1 MYTQLS
7 RKVLHKPERPV
18 RIIQYGEGNF
28 LRAFADYF
36 FQIINDRTDFNGSI
50 EIIKPRAGK
59 VNESFVK
66 QDSMYTVKLRGF
78 KNGSAEE
85 ITSNIDVINEVI
97 SPYSEY
103 DKYISFAASDE
114 LQVIISNTTEA
125 GIIYYDSDTLSMQ
138 PPESFPAKLT
148 QFLYKRYT
156 HFNGDLEKGLIILSC
171 ELIDSNGDRLKEIV
185 FQLADDIPQGH
196 KFSLCRLN
204 PGDDIIKYKEDSG
217 GFMLSS

>member
-66 QDSMYTVKLRGF
+66 QDIMYTVKLRGF

-103 DKYISFAASDE
+103 DKYIYFAASDE

-138 PPESFPAKLT
+138 PPESFPTSSRSFSTKDILT
-148 QFLYKRYT
+148 LTGIWK
-156 HFNGDLEKGLIILSC
+156 KGLLSC
-171 ELIDSNGDRLKEIV
+171 PASLLTATETGLK
-185 FQLADDIPQGH
+185 
-196 KFSLCRLN
+196 R
-204 PGDDIIKYKEDSG
+204 
-217 GFMLSS
+217 

>member
-66 QDSMYTVKLRGF
+66 QDSMYTVKLRGS
-78 KNGSAEE
+78 K
-85 ITSNIDVINEVI
+85 TVL
-97 SPYSEY
+97 P
-103 DKYISFAASDE
+103 
-114 LQVIISNTTEA
+114 
-125 GIIYYDSDTLSMQ
+125 
-138 PPESFPAKLT
+138 
-148 QFLYKRYT
+148 R
-156 HFNGDLEKGLIILSC
+156 
-171 ELIDSNGDRLKEIV
+171 R
-185 FQLADDIPQGH
+185 
-196 KFSLCRLN
+196 
-204 PGDDIIKYKEDSG
+204 
-217 GFMLSS
+217 